1 VVVGD
6 PDPDPGTGRPG
17 FVGSWPDPDVG
28 DEAIEPGG
36 VEPAGPAGFDPIGP
50 VFVVAIVVGVAVVGA
65 EVVDVMS
72 LAQMLAK
79 SGAAVG
85 GGSVGLPCPGSS
97 NRHPSTSPVCMVRL
111 APALE
116 YVHVPGSPCQ

>member
-1 VVVGD
+1 VVD
-6 PDPDPGTGRPG
+6 EG
-17 FVGSWPDPDVG
+17 F
-28 DEAIEPGG
+28 EPGG
-36 VEPAGPAGFDPIGP
+36 LEPVGPARFDPVGA

-65 EVVDVMS
+65 EVVDFMS

-79 SGAAVG
+79 SGAAAG
-85 GGSVGLPCPGSS
+85 GGSVGLPCPGFS

-111 APALE
+111 APSLE